1 MLAALTKQVS
11 YGPLDKCKRLPEIGY
26 FDWFGNDR
34 QKAWAGLGSM
44 KKHHAMEE
52 LVLLVDK
59 CIPVFWLVLLSRK
72 IRIMI
77 YIQYIKTLKISTDQI
92 S

>member
-11 YGPLDKCKRLPEIGY
+11 YGPLEKCKRLPEIGY

-34 QKAWAGLGSM
+34 QKAWAGLGNM

-52 LVLLVDK
+52 LVILVDK
-59 CIPVFWLVLLSRK
+59 CIPVFWYDFNFHK
-72 IRIMI
+72 YM
-77 YIQYIKTLKISTDQI
+77 LKPFSALI
-92 S
+92 